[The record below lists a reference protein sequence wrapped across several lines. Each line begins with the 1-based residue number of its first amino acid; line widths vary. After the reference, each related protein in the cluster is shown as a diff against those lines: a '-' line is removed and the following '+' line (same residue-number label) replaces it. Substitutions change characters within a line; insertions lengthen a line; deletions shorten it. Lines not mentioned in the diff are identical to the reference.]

1 MPAVGRED
9 IRESGEDLRH
19 LGLRVSELSEEVAH
33 LAQSYRNLYERLR
46 LSQRAEMEGRPSK
59 VPPRSWIEQAPSSR
73 ATPSE
78 KGQGSGPL
86 ALEAPE
92 IMPSI
97 QKSLRAL
104 LERQGEV
111 GLRLRDL
118 SRHYLLTAG
127 GNEPRR
133 IRARLAEVGERCQN
147 LRLSSD
153 SLSRGTPR
161 ALTGLLDDLCE
172 LNSEASEDLV
182 RFGQSLRLRGD
193 GILAGKKQDLR
204 YLQGDSWR
212 RPA

>member
-46 LSQRAEMEGRPSK
+46 LSQRAEGEGRSLK
-59 VPPRSWIEQAPSSR
+59 GPPRSRAAPVPIYRGS
-73 ATPSE
+73 PSE
-78 KGQGSGPL
+78 KKEGSSRV
-86 ALEAPE
+86 APDPAE
-92 IMPSI
+92 VMPSI
-97 QKSLRAL
+97 QKSLRGL

-133 IRARLAEVGERCQN
+133 IRARLEEVGERCQN
-147 LRLSSD
+147 LRLSSE
-153 SLSRGTPR
+153 SLSRGAPR